1 MTREEIRLECVKTTL
16 AACTRADIQRDEG
29 LVFAEKVFEFVM
41 KTNTDEKKKTPS
53 K

>member
-1 MTREEIRLECVKTTL
+1 MTREEIRLECIKSTL

-29 LVFAEKVFEFVM
+29 LVFAEKCSEFVM
-41 KTNTDEKKKTPS
+41 KAPDTAKKETPR

>member
-29 LVFAEKVFEFVM
+29 LSFAEKVFDFVM
-41 KTNTDEKKKTPS
+41 KAPDTTKKETPR